1 VSKETLVCFAVK
13 EEAAPFRKRVGEWPR
28 VRILVTGMGAR
39 NAERAIREA
48 LAVVKPEL
56 VLTCGFA
63 GGLNPELRPNQ
74 IVFSAPGSAVEARL
88 LSAGGAP
95 ARFHCSSG
103 VATTANAKQVL
114 RETTRADAVE
124 MESGIIQQICD
135 TQQVPCAIVRV
146 ILDAAGQDL
155 PMDFNQV
162 MTRDQ
167 DISFFK
173 LALAL
178 VKAPQKIP
186 RLMRFQREAQA
197 AAETLADFLTRVVSG
212 GGICQK

>member
-1 VSKETLVCFAVK
+1 VSQETLVCFAVK
-13 EEAAPFRKRVGEWPR
+13 EEAAPFRKSVEKWPR
-28 VRILVTGMGAR
+28 VGILVTGMGQR

-74 IVFSAPGSAVEARL
+74 IVFSAPDGTIEARL

-95 ARFHCSSG
+95 ARFHCSPG
-103 VATTANAKQVL
+103 VAATAKAKQLL
-114 RETTRADAVE
+114 RKTTGADAVE
-124 MESGIIQQICD
+124 MESGIIQQICAREN
-135 TQQVPCAIVRV
+135 VPCAIVRV

-155 PMDFNQV
+155 PLDFNQV
-162 MTRDQ
+162 MTRKQ

-186 RLMRFQREAQA
+186 ALIRFQRQAQS
-197 AAETLADFLTRVVSG
+197 AAETLADFLGRVL
-212 GGICQK
+212 